1 MIRPLARD
9 VLLVAAGGAVG
20 SVLRWGV
27 THVVATGSGWP
38 WATLGCNVLG
48 AFLLGLLLEALTRPG
63 DETPRA
69 HSTRLVLG
77 TGLLGGFTTYS
88 AFAQDLW
95 EQLAAGGTGQAVL
108 TAAGIDPKE
117 RGEKLGTGSFVDLAV
132 ASLASAQD
140 SPQDTGQ

>member
-108 TAAGIDPKE
+108 TAAVM
-117 RGEKLGTGSFVDLAV
+117 LLAGL
-132 ASLASAQD
+132 LAAGAGVLCGVRVRAGA
-140 SPQDTGQ
+140 PGAEPRNGGQR

>member
-108 TAAGIDPKE
+108 TAAVM
-117 RGEKLGTGSFVDLAV
+117 LLAGL
-132 ASLASAQD
+132 LAAGAGVLCGARVRAGA
-140 SPQDTGQ
+140 PGAEPRNGGQR